1 MEINDQKEFL
11 EGVLNHSKYVS
22 GDQGYDAA
30 SIMNE
35 IGKGLEGNLDFNLM
49 KDNPLM
55 NQDGSINIDLFTK
68 YAQNLGLDPIDI
80 VEYIMDTIQQQQSF
94 THMGQTID
102 LSSANELFAKTKKQ
116 FEEHKKSEDINNF

>member
-1 MEINDQKEFL
+1 MHINDQKEFL

-22 GDQGYDAA
+22 GDQGYDSA

-35 IGKGLEGNLDFNLM
+35 IGKGLEGNLNFNLM

-55 NQDGSINIDLFTK
+55 NQDGST
-68 YAQNLGLDPIDI
+68 IDI
-80 VEYIMDTIQQQQSF
+80 VEYIMNNIQKQQSF

-102 LSSANELFAKTKKQ
+102 LSSANELFSKTKKQ
-116 FEEHKKSEDINNF
+116 FEEHKKSEDINHF